1 MVMQKNEKSQLIDE
15 NLDRLTKELT
25 EKCQYVLIAKDTLV
39 EENIKNQ
46 KLQLKILALGRIN
59 DKFETELKEK
69 SKKELEWMEK

>member
-15 NLDRLTKELT
+15 NLSRLTKELT

>member
-1 MVMQKNEKSQLIDE
+1 MQKNEKSQLIDE
-15 NLDRLTKELT
+15 NIDRLTKELT